1 MINRMKFR
9 ILLIYDAQLRDM
21 YILSIAYRL
30 HMLLFTPFVIGLL
43 YIFAQQYT
51 SFKDTDKD
59 NMVVRNN
66 FC

>member
-1 MINRMKFR
+1 
-9 ILLIYDAQLRDM
+9 M